1 MRLVFCR
8 ELIERGVF
16 DVRATGTVR
25 GDLFSMR
32 LVIFR
37 ELLWEF

>member
-8 ELIERGVF
+8 ELIKQGVF
-16 DVRATGTVR
+16 NVRATGKVR
-25 GDLFSMR
+25 GELLSMR